1 MIYKWKLP
9 GMYPVDANMAGEE
22 IEAIYNVKGRCNP
35 ADMVERSRPEK
46 APLHSCFEW
55 NDVTA
60 AEKYRLEQAGG
71 LIRSLTVVVDTTDN
85 PVTEAPVEVRAF
97 HHVEHTY
104 QPISVVVNDEDKM
117 KELLQR
123 AMCELDSFKRKY
135 SQLSELKPI
144 FREIDKLAEQS
155 TAA

>member
-1 MIYKWKLP
+1 MLYKWKLP
-9 GMYPVDANMAGEE
+9 GMYPVDANTAGEE
-22 IEAIYNVKGRCNP
+22 ISAIYNEKGRCDP
-35 ADMVERSRPEK
+35 ADVVERSRPET

-55 NDVTA
+55 DDAEA
-60 AEKYRLEQAGG
+60 AEKYREEQARGM
-71 LIRSLTVVVDTTDN
+71 IRSLSVVVESV
-85 PVTEAPVEVRAF
+85 PEVEAPVTVRAF

-104 QPISVVVNDEDKM
+104 QPISVVVNDADKM

-123 AMCELDSFKRKY
+123 AMCELDSFKKKY

-144 FREIDKLAEQS
+144 FREIDKLAERK

>member
-9 GMYPVDANMAGEE
+9 GMYPVDANTAGEE
-22 IEAIYNVKGRCNP
+22 IAAIYNEKGRCDP
-35 ADMVERSRPEK
+35 ADVVERSRPEV

-55 NDVTA
+55 DDAEA
-60 AEKYRLEQAGG
+60 AEKYREEQARGM
-71 LIRSLTVVVDTTDN
+71 IRSLSVVVESTPDIDA
-85 PVTEAPVEVRAF
+85 PVTVRAF

-117 KELLQR
+117 TELLQR

-144 FREIDKLAEQS
+144 FREIDKLAEQNP
-155 TAA
+155 AA